1 MKVTMEMNVY
11 DVRDAVWSGAKD
23 TVSDLSDEELQ
34 IIMDALEDLAADS
47 GDAISM
53 TELNDFLWFERETIA
68 EWLGYES
75 YDDIINR
82 PRC

>member
-11 DVRDAVWSGAKD
+11 DVRDAVRSGAKD

-34 IIMDALEDLAADS
+34 IIMDALEDLAADD

-82 PRC
+82 PRH